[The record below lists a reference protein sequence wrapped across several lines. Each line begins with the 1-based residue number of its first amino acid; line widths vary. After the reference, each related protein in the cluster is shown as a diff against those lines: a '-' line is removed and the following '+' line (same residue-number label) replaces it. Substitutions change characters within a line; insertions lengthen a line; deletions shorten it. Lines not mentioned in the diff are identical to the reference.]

1 MSTLVI
7 ADIHGHYDELLE
19 ILEPHFDSGV
29 DLIFLGDL
37 IDRASAPNGDINVL
51 NLVHDIDQDP
61 GAYGFASCTVLK
73 GNHEVLFL
81 DAVYHDDY
89 DLWSYNGGDMYA
101 IDEIME
107 HFEWL
112 YELPAYTVRGDHLF
126 VHAGVRPDVPL
137 EEQEEFDMTWIRNP
151 FLTSKDHGL
160 PYTIVHGHTITN
172 SGDIEYYP
180 GRIAMDTGSFLTGK
194 IGNLVLDC

>member
-7 ADIHGHYDELLE
+7 ADIHGHYDELKEVLT
-19 ILEPHFDSGV
+19 PHYDSGM

-37 IDRASAPNGDINVL
+37 IDRASQPDGDIKVL
-51 NLVHDIDQDP
+51 KLVRDINEDP
-61 GAYGFASCTVLK
+61 GAYGFSSCTVLR

-81 DAVYHDDY
+81 DAVEHDDY
-89 DLWSYNGGDMYA
+89 ELWSYNGGNMYA

-107 HFEWL
+107 YYDWL
-112 YELPAYTVRGDHLF
+112 YELPAYTVRDDFLF

-137 EEQEEFDMTWIRNP
+137 NEQEEFDMTWIRDP
-151 FLTSKDHGL
+151 FLNAKDHGL

-180 GRIAMDTGSFLTGK
+180 GRIAMDTGSFMTGN